1 MWRVD
6 VSAPRRPM
14 RARSLVAVTAW
25 CYALPASLTA
35 ATGKTIAVYADAITK
50 SDPPPGWH
58 LAWNRHGAVS
68 DPANCAL
75 LPRIVIKRGRREKH
89 AYGVPDGA
97 GGVATD
103 RPRFTPGG
111 GVYAVRSPDGRSLY
125 AVAAYAMQNDAPG
138 DVWINH
144 RNLRIGGSSRCAL
157 EVYLNDQLQFEAA
170 ADGGRVPLLFRTRL
184 GRLNKGDVIRVAIG
198 PGRDAER
205 TGGRLCFVIE
215 QVPAGAEADEPANIL
230 APPIDEAAPKRDY
243 DGSHR
248 SYLSKHE
255 PQCREVI
262 EKQPQL
268 VFLGDS
274 ITSRLPQPMLE
285 ERYGKYRPV
294 NLGIGGDWTQNVLWR
309 VQHGVLDQAPV
320 KTVVLLIGTNNIANG
335 FAPDEIARGIG
346 RIVGAAHDKA
356 PASKVLVLGI
366 FPRGRSAPDSRAN
379 RLVRQVNAKLAEMA
393 DGKKAFFLDVG
404 DKLTEAD
411 GTVSKQIM
419 PDGLHVAGPGFE
431 RWLDAM
437 DPTLRQ
443 LLAERG
449 RAGVRHAGFWSGDFI

>member
-1 MWRVD
+1 
-6 VSAPRRPM
+6 M
-14 RARSLVAVTAW
+14 RFRSLAAVTAF
-25 CYALPASLTA
+25 CCALPASLA
-35 ATGKTIAVYADAITK
+35 AAKGRTIAVYADAITK
-50 SDPPPGWH
+50 SEPPPGWRF
-58 LAWNRHGAVS
+58 AWNRHGAVS
-68 DPANCAL
+68 DPANCTL
-75 LPRIVIKRGRREKH
+75 LQRIVVKRGRREKL

-97 GGVATD
+97 GDVATD
-103 RPRFTPGG
+103 RPRFTQGG
-111 GVYAVRSPDGRSLY
+111 GVYAVRSPDGQPLY

-144 RNLRIGGSSRCAL
+144 GNLRIGGSSRCAL
-157 EVYLNDQLQFEAA
+157 EIYLNDHLQFQAA
-170 ADGGRVPLLFRTRL
+170 AEGGPVPLLFRTRL
-184 GRLNKGDVIRVAIG
+184 GRLDKGDVIRVAIG
-198 PGRDAER
+198 PGENAER

-215 QVPAGAEADEPANIL
+215 QVPAGVQPDEPANIL
-230 APPIDEAAPKRDY
+230 APPIDEAAPKRDD

-274 ITSRLPQPMLE
+274 ITSRLSQQMLE
-285 ERYGKYRPV
+285 ERYGKYLPV

-320 KTVVLLIGTNNIANG
+320 KVVVLLIGTNNIANG
-335 FAPDEIARGIG
+335 FTPAETARGIG
-346 RIVGAAHDKA
+346 RIVETVHGKA

-366 FPRGRSAPDSRAN
+366 FPRGRSAPDSRGN

-393 DGKKAFFLDVG
+393 DGKKVFFLDGG
-404 DKLTEAD
+404 DKLTEPD
-411 GTVSKQIM
+411 GAVSKQIM

-437 DPTLRQ
+437 EPTLRQ

-449 RAGVRHAGFWSGDFI
+449 RAGPE